1 MTKPLTVLCLCTIL
15 YLESYGQSGAS
26 LDNVTGTQLY
36 QAATKEQDPIFSGG
50 EYQRFPYQTINGII
64 CFGSNNFTFG
74 ELFYYDRQYK
84 NVRLLYDQLL
94 DELVTT
100 DITGNALIRL
110 FSPKVR
116 SFHMHGADFVYL
128 LDSGNAKAGGFW
140 QVLVNDEATLY
151 KKEIKI
157 LEDKIVN
164 HEIAPVLK
172 VQTKYRI
179 FLRNGDYF
187 IPDKKAITQLFADQ
201 KDAIHAFMRKN
212 RRRFRKAGF
221 ETMLTATTNYY
232 NELSA
237 RK

>member
-74 ELFYYDRQYK
+74 ELVYYDSQYK
-84 NVRLLYDQLL
+84 NVR
-94 DELVTT
+94 
-100 DITGNALIRL
+100 
-110 FSPKVR
+110 
-116 SFHMHGADFVYL
+116 
-128 LDSGNAKAGGFW
+128 

-179 FLRNGDYF
+179 FLRNGDSF